1 MPLFRSLLLKGDDL
15 PGSTKSPRPSCNPV
29 PAWLPPRSHPNAP
42 RRKAAAN
49 HRFWEACFQSLLR
62 SCLCFPQIFIIIL
75 CGSGHSYIDR
85 CPNARCLLGS
95 QCPGRGWR
103 GSQLTGDLRRCEGD
117 GSRERGASA
126 VSVWTSLSPRGVP
139 PTTGLCK
146 SPTDSGAW
154 VCVGGCWEVHSRPT
168 PGPAMNRCT
177 SR

>member
-85 CPNARCLLGS
+85 CPNARCLLGR

-103 GSQLTGDLRRCEGD
+103 GYQLTGDLRRCEGPGA
-117 GSRERGASA
+117 GSGER
-126 VSVWTSLSPRGVP
+126 LQSPCGLPCP
-139 PTTGLCK
+139 PEVF
-146 SPTDSGAW
+146 PPPP
-154 VCVGGCWEVHSRPT
+154 VCVRVRLTQGPGCVWEGAGRST
-168 PGPAMNRCT
+168 PVPHLALQ
-177 SR
+177 